1 MMELNYII
9 EAASSNIKEGTLI
22 LHKSIKVHN
31 KFKVYKEFCYDL
43 YYVKQDE
50 KTLLFSYKEMKI
62 ALADEIDKV
71 WLYCDKLYMRKL
83 IKWFTSDEYKSM
95 LKDGI

>member
-1 MMELNYII
+1 MQNLL
-9 EAASSNIKEGTLI
+9 KLR
-22 LHKSIKVHN
+22 L
-31 KFKVYKEFCYDL
+31 YK
-43 YYVKQDE
+43 
-50 KTLLFSYKEMKI
+50 MKI